1 MSSSLGILS
10 VKLYTSRGIS
20 GHPALMQKYMHCLYK
35 HVLELE
41 ARGRRDFK
49 KSREC
54 HGFVN
59 PCGLASRVVA
69 GAGAGWVFVTPA

>member
-1 MSSSLGILS
+1 VPFEDLGTWGQIFVSMWQHL
-10 VKLYTSRGIS
+10 LQ
-20 GHPALMQKYMHCLYK
+20 PLLMVVCY
-35 HVLELE
+35 LEKVIQNMTC
-41 ARGRRDFK
+41 A
-49 KSREC
+49 SIREC